1 MQRGVINLDAR
12 TDIRDSHLRNRI
24 HHRLFFDTSA
34 SAWNY
39 YYYFIRSPATDLQP
53 RHKSFYLFA
62 NELIPWKI
70 TLKTVSI
77 IINLHSSWEFKTE
90 TQFLSVSDWSSTFSL
105 LFDESK
111 GKKQYLDDF
120 NLKNFVIFFLMLQT
134 LVCLLNLVTR
144 LFAKSCCSS
153 YTSNAGKSKHAK
165 LSQPNSRR
173 SNKHSN

>member
-70 TLKTVSI
+70 TLKTFSI

-90 TQFLSVSDWSSTFSL
+90 TQFLSVSDRSSTFNL

-111 GKKQYLDDF
+111 GKKTISWWLQFKEFCCY
-120 NLKNFVIFFLMLQT
+120 FFLNDSDACLPFKFGHET
-134 LVCLLNLVTR
+134 VCQKLLFELHVQCRKIKTCET
-144 LFAKSCCSS
+144 F
-153 YTSNAGKSKHAK
+153 TTK
-165 LSQPNSRR
+165 LAAI
-173 SNKHSN
+173 K